1 MFSKKLVA
9 IFLALTLC
17 WTTVACSSRTS
28 TTTSQQTPTNTNN
41 NTVSATPEP
50 TPIKDGKYTVQ
61 QASYNDVN
69 GEYTLMLLNAN
80 PPIYRNTQL
89 QMARL
94 TDEEIENGQESYLQV
109 DGGQAVLHLSKD
121 FQIEYVHNVTEV
133 QTNPQTGQQETVI
146 VRQESNFW
154 VPFAA
159 SFAGSAIANTL
170 FTPRYYVAPPYQA
183 GGIMNGYGGYGSTY
197 SQAVDSYQ
205 QKHNEPPATVRNRK
219 NLRTTGTLR
228 KATSTTRRNTVNRNK
243 STGSGFGA
251 SNLNSNDRS
260 RSRVNRKP
268 SFGSGTKRRSGFG
281 SRRRR

>member
-17 WTTVACSSRTS
+17 WTTAACSSGTS
-28 TTTSQQTPTNTNN
+28 TTSSEQTTTNTTNN
-41 NTVSATPEP
+41 SVSATPEP
-50 TPIKDGKYTVQ
+50 TKIEDGKYPVQ

-69 GEYTLMLLNAN
+69 GEYSLMLLNAN
-80 PPIYRNTQL
+80 PPIYRNTEL

-94 TDEEIENGQESYLQV
+94 TDEEIENGAESYLKV
-109 DGGQAVLHLSKD
+109 ENGTPSFHLSKD

-159 SFAGSAIANTL
+159 SFAGSALASML
-170 FTPRYYVAPPYQA
+170 FTPQYYMPPAY
-183 GGIMNGYGGYGSTY
+183 GPGPMNGYGGYGTSY
-197 SQAVDSYQ
+197 NQAVDSYQ
-205 QKHNEPPATVRNRK
+205 QRYGEPPTTVKNRN
-219 NLRTTGTLR
+219 NLRTTGAIR
-228 KATSTTRRNTVNRNK
+228 NASSTTRRNTVDRNK

-260 RSRVNRKP
+260 NSTVDRKP

-281 SRRRR
+281 SRRR

>member
-1 MFSKKLVA
+1 MFSKKIVA

-17 WTTVACSSRTS
+17 WTTAACSSGTS
-28 TTTSQQTPTNTNN
+28 TTTSQQNN

-50 TPIKDGKYTVQ
+50 TPIKDGKYPVQ

-80 PPIYRNTQL
+80 PPTYRNTQL

-94 TDEEIENGQESYLQV
+94 TDEEIENGAETYLKV
-109 DGGQAVLHLSKD
+109 DGGQPVLNLSKD
-121 FQIEYVHNVTEV
+121 FKIEYVHNVTEV

-159 SFAGSAIANTL
+159 SFAGSAIANML
-170 FTPRYYVAPPYQA
+170 FTPQYYMPPPYQA
-183 GGIMNGYGGYGSTY
+183 GVMNGYGGYGNNY
-197 SQAVDSYQ
+197 SQAVNSYQ
-205 QKHNEPPATVRNRK
+205 DRYNQPPTTVTNRQ
-219 NLRTTGTLR
+219 NLRTTGAVR
-228 KATSTTRRNTVNRNK
+228 NASSTTRKNTVDRNK

-251 SNLNSNDRS
+251 SKLKTDDRS
-260 RSRVNRKP
+260 PSKVDRKP
-268 SFGSGTKRRSGFG
+268 SFGSGMKQRRRSGFG